1 MKVTSKVIFF
11 LSLLLTSML
20 DSSLSF
26 SAGKIYGTSKTASKE
41 YFKYEKCLLKQT
53 LANVKDGEKDG
64 YKCIYKRQTK
74 GKEVTI
80 FQPSSACLR
89 SFKCKRENQ

>member
-1 MKVTSKVIFF
+1 MKIKSKLKFF
-11 LSLLLTSML
+11 ASTFLIVLLNPSI
-20 DSSLSF
+20 SF

-41 YFKYEKCLLKQT
+41 YVKFEKCLLKQT
-53 LANVKDGEKDG
+53 LENVKDGEKDG
-64 YKCIYKRQTK
+64 YKCIYKRQMK

-80 FQPSSACLR
+80 FQPSAVCLK

>member
-1 MKVTSKVIFF
+1 MKIRFNLKFF
-11 LSLLLTSML
+11 ASIVLIVSLS
-20 DSSLSF
+20 SSISF

-53 LANVKDGEKDG
+53 LENIKDDEKDG
-64 YKCIYKRQTK
+64 YKCIYKRQMK

-80 FQPSSACLR
+80 FQPSAICLK

>member
-1 MKVTSKVIFF
+1 MKIKSKLKII
-11 LSLLLTSML
+11 LSILLIISFN
-20 DSSLSF
+20 SSISF

-53 LANVKDGEKDG
+53 LENVKDGEKDG
-64 YKCIYKRQTK
+64 YKCIYKRQMK

-80 FQPSSACLR
+80 FQPSGVCLK